1 MKILDILKRLDE
13 QKKYYESL
21 GMVKEMAEV
30 ESVQSKLKQYIDVNV
45 LSKRDAAEEW
55 EIAGSDI
62 SGYIDKIIHLLSI
75 IGTKT
80 KEELEEYYD
89 VNKLKTIYYLIHNSN
104 LELNAIAAGMRKANV
119 GYMPRY
125 HKTHKDKKT
134 GQAKLLKPEEQNVDL
149 YHTLMNYLYYEKGEY
164 VPELSNFFQSVDET
178 ENGIK
183 KDKFLHLSDVIGK
196 ESYYEDLYDIFAKT
210 GLSKDLL
217 RDIAKMRGSASI
229 TRGNF
234 EFLFTLL
241 FDNARFGTLEVNE
254 DGDENKGDI
263 IIDKR
268 AIEIKVDTGSG
279 GGRIGGQKGFNSVEA
294 VVSSYQKEL
303 EQFAR
308 DIIEQI
314 GSQIPKDSDD
324 NLVMKFESAIGAYVN
339 GNIQMGI
346 NQTTSYEGKYRLADQ
361 VLLSIVK
368 TVYDVIG
375 TPDVTLQLELK
386 NRVMKVYSSIWKALV
401 PNTKV
406 QDLMQA
412 TIDHYV
418 DQRSIDVM
426 LNEGFIISN
435 DKFDEFSQ
443 LMCLIELAEYAALEK
458 FHYIFVI
465 KTDKNLD
472 NAQMTVLSNQE
483 IQEMAAEAPAGEATF
498 EKWATKHIRFKL
510 PQTYGAASRAI
521 RPDISLA

>member
-1 MKILDILKRLDE
+1 MKILDVLKKLDE
-13 QKKYYESL
+13 QKKYFDSL

-30 ESVQSKLKQYIDVNV
+30 ESIQSKLKKYIDVNV
-45 LSKRDAAEEW
+45 LSKRDASEEW

-62 SGYIDKIIHLLSI
+62 SGYIDKIIHLLSV

-125 HKTHKDKKT
+125 HKTQKDKIT
-134 GQAKLLKPEEQNVDL
+134 GKAKQLKPEEQNVDL
-149 YHTLMNYLYYEKGEY
+149 YHILMNYLSYEKGEY
-164 VPELSNFFQSVDET
+164 VHELSEFFQSAENV
-178 ENGIK
+178 ENGVK
-183 KDKFLHLSDVIGK
+183 NPKFLRLSDVIGDD
-196 ESYYEDLYDIFAKT
+196 SYYEDLYSIFAKT

-241 FDNARFGTLEVNE
+241 FDNARFGALEVNE

-263 IIDKR
+263 IIDER
-268 AIEIKVDTGSG
+268 AVEIKVDTGSG

-294 VVSSYQKEL
+294 VVGSYQKEL
-303 EQFAR
+303 EQFAS
-308 DIIEQI
+308 DILKQI

-324 NLVMKFESAIGAYVN
+324 NLAMNFESAIGAYVN

-368 TVYDVIG
+368 AVYDVVG

-401 PNTKV
+401 PNTNV

-418 DQRSIDVM
+418 EQRSIDDM
-426 LNEGFIISN
+426 LNEGFIIPK

-465 KTDKNLD
+465 KTDKNLN
-472 NAQMTVLSNQE
+472 NAQMTVLSNE
-483 IQEMAAEAPAGEATF
+483 KIQEMATAAPEGDATYAELANT
-498 EKWATKHIRFKL
+498 HIRFKL